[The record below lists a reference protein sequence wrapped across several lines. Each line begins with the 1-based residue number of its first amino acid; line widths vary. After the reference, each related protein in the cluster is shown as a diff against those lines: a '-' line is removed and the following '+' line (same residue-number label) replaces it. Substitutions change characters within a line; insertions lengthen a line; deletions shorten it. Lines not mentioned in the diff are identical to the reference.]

1 LFGRLIRV
9 DLSSGRST
17 AEQVPEAEVKAFL
30 GGRGLGLRLGWMTGF
45 RRGHDPFSPE
55 APFILASGPLAGTG
69 IPMSSRAVA
78 VFVSPLTMRWSYSTV
93 GGSIAVDMRYAG
105 ADVLLVTG
113 RAPRPSY
120 ILVEDGR
127 AEVRDA
133 SDLWGLG
140 TFEAERRLKDVHG
153 RESSVAVIGPA
164 GENLVRFASINHE
177 TWRQFGRTGG
187 GAVMGSKNLK
197 AVVFVPGSFSV
208 EAYDP
213 EATWQLVN
221 EMTERLREGAK
232 SYRDNGT
239 LGTID
244 AANGTGFFPSL
255 YWREVRLPG
264 WERISWFKALRNLYY
279 APWRATCKH
288 CPVACHRL
296 LYSRRYGHVYELEYE
311 TTMAL
316 AGLTDVADP
325 DELLRLASAVD
336 DLGMDTIS
344 AGNALALAAHLREK
358 GILDQGPRFGD
369 AEGMLRLAEDIAYRR
384 GLGKA
389 LAEGVREAARALG
402 APEEAVEVKGLDP
415 AGYDPRS
422 LKGMVLNYA
431 VSERGADH
439 LWASAYAVDIPGL
452 AGGRQATGEE
462 KVRAVMDLEE
472 RNAIYDS
479 APLCKFGRN
488 SYRWPELV
496 KVINAV
502 TGFGYTED
510 GLREVARRII
520 VFHRLINGTTRDED
534 RLPPRWLREPV
545 EFEGSR
551 LVVTEAE
558 WEGMLGLYYRL
569 RGYDENGR
577 PKEETLRALGIP

>member
-17 AEQVPEAEVKAFL
+17 VERVPEAEVKAFL

-279 APWRATCKH
+279 VPWKATCKH
-288 CPVACHRL
+288 CLVACHRL

-316 AGLTDVADP
+316 AGLTGVADP

-358 GILDQGPRFGD
+358 GTLGQGPRFGD
-369 AEGMLRLAEDIAYRR
+369 VEGMLRLAEDIAYRR

-496 KVINAV
+496 KAINAV

-534 RLPPRWLREPV
+534 RLPPRWLRESV

-569 RGYDENGR
+569 RGYDEEGR

>member
-1 LFGRLIRV
+1 
-9 DLSSGRST
+9 
-17 AEQVPEAEVKAFL
+17 
-30 GGRGLGLRLGWMTGF
+30 M
-45 RRGHDPFSPE
+45 
-55 APFILASGPLAGTG
+55 
-69 IPMSSRAVA
+69 
-78 VFVSPLTMRWSYSTV
+78 
-93 GGSIAVDMRYAG
+93 
-105 ADVLLVTG
+105 
-113 RAPRPSY
+113 
-120 ILVEDGR
+120 
-127 AEVRDA
+127 
-133 SDLWGLG
+133 
-140 TFEAERRLKDVHG
+140 
-153 RESSVAVIGPA
+153 
-164 GENLVRFASINHE
+164 
-177 TWRQFGRTGG
+177 
-187 GAVMGSKNLK
+187 
-197 AVVFVPGSFSV
+197 
-208 EAYDP
+208 
-213 EATWQLVN
+213 
-221 EMTERLREGAK
+221 
-232 SYRDNGT
+232 
-239 LGTID
+239 
-244 AANGTGFFPSL
+244 
-255 YWREVRLPG
+255 
-264 WERISWFKALRNLYY
+264 
-279 APWRATCKH
+279 
-288 CPVACHRL
+288 
-296 LYSRRYGHVYELEYE
+296 
-311 TTMAL
+311 
-316 AGLTDVADP
+316 
-325 DELLRLASAVD
+325 
-336 DLGMDTIS
+336 
-344 AGNALALAAHLREK
+344 
-358 GILDQGPRFGD
+358 
-369 AEGMLRLAEDIAYRR
+369 
-384 GLGKA
+384 
-389 LAEGVREAARALG
+389 
-402 APEEAVEVKGLDP
+402 KGLDP

-569 RGYDENGR
+569 RGYDEKGR

>member
-1 LFGRLIRV
+1 MFGRLIRV

-17 AEQVPEAEVKAFL
+17 VERVPEAEVKAFL

-279 APWRATCKH
+279 VPWKATCKH
-288 CPVACHRL
+288 CLVACHRL

-316 AGLTDVADP
+316 AGLTGVADP

-358 GILDQGPRFGD
+358 GTLGQGPRFGD
-369 AEGMLRLAEDIAYRR
+369 VEGMLRLAEDIAYRR

-496 KVINAV
+496 KAINAV

-534 RLPPRWLREPV
+534 RLPPRWLRESV

-569 RGYDENGR
+569 RGYDEEGR

>member
-17 AEQVPEAEVKAFL
+17 IEQVPEAEVKAFL

-45 RRGHDPFSPE
+45 RRGQDPFSPE

-78 VFVSPLTMRWSYSTV
+78 VFMSPLTMRWSYSTV

-140 TFEAERRLKDVHG
+140 TFEAERRLKDAHG

-279 APWRATCKH
+279 VPWRATCKH
-288 CPVACHRL
+288 CPVACHKL

-316 AGLTDVADP
+316 AGLTGVADP

-358 GILDQGPRFGD
+358 GTLGQGPRFGD

-422 LKGMVLNYA
+422 LKGMALNYA

-472 RNAIYDS
+472 RNAVYDS

-502 TGFGYTED
+502 TGLGYTED

>member
-1 LFGRLIRV
+1 MFGRLIRV

-17 AEQVPEAEVKAFL
+17 VERVPEAEVKAFL

-208 EAYDP
+208 KAYDP

-279 APWRATCKH
+279 VPWKATCKH
-288 CPVACHRL
+288 CLVACHRL

-316 AGLTDVADP
+316 AGLTGVADP

-358 GILDQGPRFGD
+358 GTLGQGPRFGD
-369 AEGMLRLAEDIAYRR
+369 VEGMLRLAEDIAYRR

-496 KVINAV
+496 KAINAV

-534 RLPPRWLREPV
+534 RLPPRWLRESV

-569 RGYDENGR
+569 RGYDEEGR

>member
-30 GGRGLGLRLGWMTGF
+30 GGRGLGLRLGWMTDF

-140 TFEAERRLKDVHG
+140 TFEAERRLKEVHG

-239 LGTID
+239 LGQLTLPRHWLLPLPLLEGGQAPGLGENIVVQGPEEPLLC
-244 AANGTGFFPSL
+244 ALEGHLQALPSGL
-255 YWREVRLPG
+255 SQAPLLEEVRA
-264 WERISWFKALRNLYY
+264 RLRAGVRDYY
-279 APWRATCKH
+279 
-288 CPVACHRL
+288 
-296 LYSRRYGHVYELEYE
+296 
-311 TTMAL
+311 
-316 AGLTDVADP
+316 
-325 DELLRLASAVD
+325 
-336 DLGMDTIS
+336 
-344 AGNALALAAHLREK
+344 
-358 GILDQGPRFGD
+358 
-369 AEGMLRLAEDIAYRR
+369 
-384 GLGKA
+384 GLG
-389 LAEGVREAARALG
+389 GPHG
-402 APEEAVEVKGLDP
+402 
-415 AGYDPRS
+415 RS
-422 LKGMVLNYA
+422 
-431 VSERGADH
+431 
-439 LWASAYAVDIPGL
+439 
-452 AGGRQATGEE
+452 
-462 KVRAVMDLEE
+462 
-472 RNAIYDS
+472 
-479 APLCKFGRN
+479 
-488 SYRWPELV
+488 
-496 KVINAV
+496 
-502 TGFGYTED
+502 
-510 GLREVARRII
+510 
-520 VFHRLINGTTRDED
+520 
-534 RLPPRWLREPV
+534 
-545 EFEGSR
+545 
-551 LVVTEAE
+551 
-558 WEGMLGLYYRL
+558 
-569 RGYDENGR
+569 
-577 PKEETLRALGIP
+577 